1 MLERTT
7 HKIMSLEKNNS
18 SISEKIIKLY
28 EKYGISDYIG
38 ESITQ
43 TEHALQCAY
52 LAEINSELTNYDN
65 FVRECVIVAALMHD
79 IGHLV
84 GLENNE
90 MQMESKTVING
101 ANLGIVGHENIGS
114 NYLKECGMP
123 QLVCELVGSH
133 VFAKRYLCTMDKE
146 YMEKLSDASRETFYM
161 QGGFLTFEET
171 MKFKSSNLQELKIL
185 LRKFDDQGKVKN
197 FDYDIL
203 HRDGIGIT
211 KYKKNIENLVAH
223 SKLFI

>member
-1 MLERTT
+1 
-7 HKIMSLEKNNS
+7 MSLERSNS
-18 SISEKIIKLY
+18 SISDKIIKLY
-28 EKYGISDYIG
+28 EKYGASDYIG

-65 FVRECVIVAALMHD
+65 FVRECVIVASLLHD

-84 GLENNE
+84 GIENNE
-90 MQMESKTVING
+90 MQMGDKNVMNCN
-101 ANLGIVGHENIGS
+101 NLGIVGHENIGA
-114 NYLKECGMP
+114 NYLKECGMS

>member
-1 MLERTT
+1 MAKS
-7 HKIMSLEKNNS
+7 HVKVSD
-18 SISEKIIKLY
+18 KIIKLY
-28 EKYGISDYIG
+28 EKYGASDYIG

-52 LAEINSELTNYDN
+52 LAEVNTDLSNYDN
-65 FVRECVIVAALMHD
+65 FIRECVIVAALLHD

-90 MQMESKTVING
+90 MQMCD
-101 ANLGIVGHENIGS
+101 NLGTVGHENIGA
-114 NYLKECGMP
+114 NYLKECGMS

-146 YMEKLSDASRETFYM
+146 YMEKLSDASRETFYI

-171 MKFKSSNLQELKIL
+171 MKFKSSNLPELKIL

-197 FDYDIL
+197 FDYNVL
-203 HRDGIGIT
+203 HRDGIGIS
-211 KYKKNIENLVAH
+211 KYKKNIENLLAN